1 MKPIELSRA
10 NVKKMLSPRALD
22 VHKGQNG
29 KLLVVGGSWLY
40 YGSPALV
47 ARAAYRAGADLVYLL
62 VPERIAHT
70 VASYSPDF
78 IVWGYEGDTLSE
90 KAFELFDELS
100 EKTDALVIG
109 NGLLKDATVLK
120 TAAALV
126 ARWKKPLVIDADC
139 IGRVWKQGALYTPH
153 VVEFERMS
161 GERPSENLEERC
173 AQVRKEADI
182 RGGSVVLKG
191 AIDVV
196 SNGKK
201 CALNKTGNAGMTCG
215 GTGDTLAGVAGAM
228 LAAGHGAF
236 ESACLAAYLN
246 GLAGD
251 TAFEELGY
259 SLMAS
264 DLIEKLPAAIH
275 LLRA

>member
-1 MKPIELSRA
+1 MAPIELNHA
-10 NVKKMLSPRALD
+10 NVRKMLRPRAPD
-22 VHKGQNG
+22 SHKGQNG
-29 KLLVVGGSWLY
+29 KLLIVGGSWLY

-62 VPERIAHT
+62 VPERIAPT
-70 VASYSPDF
+70 VAAYSPDF
-78 IVWGYEGDTLSE
+78 IVWGYEGNSLNE
-90 KAFELFDELS
+90 KTFELFDELS

-120 TAAALV
+120 TAADFV
-126 ARWKKPLVIDADC
+126 AQWKKPLVIDADC
-139 IGRVWKQGALYTPH
+139 IGRVWKKGALYTPH

-161 GERPSENLEERC
+161 GEMPSENFDARCGQVKKEARQQEGTVLLKGRTDIISDGKRC
-173 AQVRKEADI
+173 AVNR
-182 RGGSVVLKG
+182 
-191 AIDVV
+191 
-196 SNGKK
+196 
-201 CALNKTGNAGMTCG
+201 TGNAGMTCG

-228 LAAGHGAF
+228 LAAGSRAF

-251 TAFEELGY
+251 IAFKELGR

-264 DLIEKLPAAIH
+264 DLVEKLPAA
-275 LLRA
+275 LRSLRH